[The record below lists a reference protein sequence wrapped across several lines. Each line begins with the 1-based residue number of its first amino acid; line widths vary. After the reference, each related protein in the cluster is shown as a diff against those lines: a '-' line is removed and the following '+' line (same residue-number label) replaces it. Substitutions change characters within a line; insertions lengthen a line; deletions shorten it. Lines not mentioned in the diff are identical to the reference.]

1 MILVLNPLTKTSDN
15 SVRFSES
22 CISHLQSNSSGVG
35 VGRWKCSD
43 YREMNLVPY
52 VNIILKITASS
63 LGSTVNIH
71 PESDHCSHGLATTLV
86 WSTVMSS
93 LVYYNKQLMASQLL
107 TLGASARVSLERAG
121 SCWFKPCI
129 GLQSPF
135 SGWDP
140 LWPSHT
146 LPLLTPLRPY
156 WRLHSFLNVKNCLL
170 FRLSFYL
177 PSVRT
182 LPLTYALHYQPHLR
196 SVLFFSRSLG
206 CLP

>member
-43 YREMNLVPY
+43 HREMNLVPY
-52 VNIILKITASS
+52 VNIIVKITASS

-93 LVYYNKQLMASQLL
+93 LIYYNKQLMASQLL
-107 TLGASARVSLERAG
+107 TLGASATVSLERAG

-129 GLQSPF
+129 GSQSF
-135 SGWDP
+135 QW
-140 LWPSHT
+140 
-146 LPLLTPLRPY
+146 LRP
-156 WRLHSFLNVKNCLL
+156 
-170 FRLSFYL
+170 
-177 PSVRT
+177 
-182 LPLTYALHYQPHLR
+182 PLTFLHPALTHSPPAILA
-196 SVLFFSRSLG
+196 SSFFLECQELSAF
-206 CLP
+206 